1 MKPKRKRSPARLLAL
16 CIATAALAACAEVK
30 PWQKGELAKPQMA
43 FDGDPLESR
52 FLQHTYFS
60 KENASGGYGVGGGG
74 CGCN

>member
-1 MKPKRKRSPARLLAL
+1 MKQESKRPVGRTLAL
-16 CIATAALAACAEVK
+16 CAAIAALAACADVK

-43 FDGDPLESR
+43 FDGDPLETR